1 MLNTNGATKIGED
14 IYLYKNFI
22 SPQSA
27 DELFNIAKN
36 SPAEVWQPQFD
47 SNMKIQHYTTRFFR
61 DAVFIYNKMKD
72 LPISSDDLILEDS
85 VYLQKYHT
93 GQGMNVHY
101 DNNKVEKQIEL
112 AKSYSDM
119 DEFEVVKQPVYGIV
133 VYLNEVD
140 GGELF
145 YENQGIVYSPSP
157 GDMVVHSAEKHC
169 AHGVKPLI
177 SDLRIVLPSMIYR
190 EIKVPVLVN

>member
-22 SPQSA
+22 LPQSA